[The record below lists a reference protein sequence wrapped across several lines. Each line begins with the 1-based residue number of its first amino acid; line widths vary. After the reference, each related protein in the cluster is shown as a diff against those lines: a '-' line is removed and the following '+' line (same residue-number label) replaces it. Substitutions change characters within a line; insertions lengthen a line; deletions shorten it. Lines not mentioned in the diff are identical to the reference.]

1 MFGVLNINKP
11 RGMTSHD
18 VVGVLRKILNTK
30 QIGHTGT
37 LDPFAEGVLPMCIGK
52 ATRLIEYFDNNKE
65 YLATVQFGS
74 STDTYDLE
82 GKILKTSSKKV
93 KSEEIESALKDFE
106 GEIEQTPPIYSA
118 IKLGGKKLYEYARK
132 GETVTIP
139 KRKVTIYNIKL
150 INFDE
155 TNQQA
160 EILISCSQGTYIR
173 SIANDLGENLGCYA
187 HLIKL
192 VRTQSGKF
200 RIETAINL
208 DDENIKDK
216 IQNPLSAISLEKIT
230 VDEAQH
236 KRISHGMPVRI
247 DGKELKSGEFLIL
260 VYNNSIDAIGVYND
274 GEIKVKKVFI

>member
-37 LDPFAEGVLPMCIGK
+37 LDPFAEGVLPICIGK

-132 GETVTIP
+132 GETVTVP

>member
-37 LDPFAEGVLPMCIGK
+37 LDPFAEGVLPICIGK

-93 KSEEIESALKDFE
+93 KSEEIEPALKDFE

-216 IQNPLSAISLEKIT
+216 IQNPLSVISLEKIT

>member
-37 LDPFAEGVLPMCIGK
+37 LDPFAAGVLPICIGK

-132 GETVTIP
+132 GETVTVP

-216 IQNPLSAISLEKIT
+216 IQNPLSVISLEKIT

-247 DGKELKSGEFLIL
+247 NGKELKSGEFLIL

>member
-37 LDPFAEGVLPMCIGK
+37 LDPFAEGVLPICIGK

-82 GKILKTSSKKV
+82 GKVLKTSSKKV

-132 GETVTIP
+132 GETVTVP

-216 IQNPLSAISLEKIT
+216 IQNPLSVISLEKIT